1 MAADC
6 ARLGAAVSFTSM
18 RHALGRFKSKVAAI
32 TGAGSGIGAAIA
44 RRLAAEGAAVAVSD
58 CNAAAAAEVA
68 NQLRSS
74 GHDAIAFATDVS
86 DEGSVRDL
94 VDQAVDQLGSLD
106 VMVNNAGIGE
116 SPTPVDERSSDDW
129 HRVMHVNLDGV
140 FYGVKHA
147 ARVMKAHGRDGV
159 IINMASILGV
169 VGFKGA
175 PAYVAAKHAVLGLTK
190 AVALELA
197 PFNIRVLS
205 VNPAFIRTPLI
216 TGLEAAVLPLHP
228 IGRLGEPE
236 EVAGLVAYLASSEA
250 AFLTGAS
257 YLIDGGYTAA

>member
-1 MAADC
+1 M
-6 ARLGAAVSFTSM
+6 
-18 RHALGRFKSKVAAI
+18 

-58 CNAAAAAEVA
+58 CNAAAAASVSNE
-68 NQLRSS
+68 LRRC
-74 GHDAIAFATDVS
+74 GHKVIALTTDVS
-86 DEGSVRDL
+86 QEEAVREL
-94 VDQAVDQLGSLD
+94 VDAVVEQFGGLD

-116 SPTPVDERSSDDW
+116 SPTPIDERSSDDW
-129 HRVMHVNLDGV
+129 HRLMRVNLDGV

-147 ARVMKAHGRDGV
+147 ARVMKVRGRGGV
-159 IINMASILGV
+159 IINMASILGL

-175 PAYVAAKHAVLGLTK
+175 PAYVSAKHGVVGLTK

-197 PFNIRVLS
+197 PFKIRVLS

-216 TGLEAAVLPLHP
+216 AGLEEAVLPLHP
-228 IGRLGEPE
+228 LGRLGEPD
-236 EVAGLVAYLASSEA
+236 EVAGLVAYLASAEA
-250 AFLTGAS
+250 AFVTGAS